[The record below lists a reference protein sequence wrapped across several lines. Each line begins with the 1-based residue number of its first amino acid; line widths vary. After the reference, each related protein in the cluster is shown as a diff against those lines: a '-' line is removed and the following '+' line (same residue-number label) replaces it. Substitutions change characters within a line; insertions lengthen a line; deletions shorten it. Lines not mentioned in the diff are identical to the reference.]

1 MDRCGG
7 NTLAC
12 RKYHERNKDKPEYKL
27 RKIAYGRRFYYR
39 KRYMRFYKIFQ
50 AWKALSAKDSLIAK
64 ALQVR
69 NIEEWVRE
77 GRGLEFDRL
86 L

>member
-1 MDRCGG
+1 MNECSG

-39 KRYMRFYKIFQ
+39 KRYMIFYKIFQ
-50 AWKALSAKDSLIAK
+50 AWKALSAKNLLVTKKSQLINNNTT
-64 ALQVR
+64 VCV
-69 NIEEWVRE
+69 NTTVY
-77 GRGLEFDRL
+77 FF
-86 L
+86 